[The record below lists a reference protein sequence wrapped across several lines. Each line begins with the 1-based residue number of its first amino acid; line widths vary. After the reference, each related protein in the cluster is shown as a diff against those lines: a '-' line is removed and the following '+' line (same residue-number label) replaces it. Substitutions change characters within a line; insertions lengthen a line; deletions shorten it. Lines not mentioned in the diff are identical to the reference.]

1 MRPLVRGEGRPRYH
15 PTGAAFYY
23 SQLHCVKVSSHVEVT
38 DLWRHLLK
46 ELHSLS
52 DLLFLD
58 ILGQVVV
65 FDPPRYA
72 VSLGC
77 EIYFRNTHLQPW
89 LPISHAC
96 SWMTSAIRGTFV
108 KEYAT
113 P

>member
-1 MRPLVRGEGRPRYH
+1 
-15 PTGAAFYY
+15 
-23 SQLHCVKVSSHVEVT
+23 
-38 DLWRHLLK
+38 
-46 ELHSLS
+46 
-52 DLLFLD
+52 
-58 ILGQVVV
+58 V

-77 EIYFRNTHLQPW
+77 EIHFRKTHLQPW
-89 LPISHAC
+89 LPISHPS